1 MSSSRSLLQTFRRLS
16 PRQQIFIGLTGM
28 GIAVLGLSVSDAME
42 DRYPATSSQSETGI
56 IKDDAQMI
64 VEEDK
69 GSN

>member
-1 MSSSRSLLQTFRRLS
+1 
-16 PRQQIFIGLTGM
+16 M